1 MTQVGGPAAING
13 FLYQIIHHL
22 EWLASVRLIGEL
34 DGEDIRDALL
44 VLEPRSGG
52 DARAEARGVYIVE
65 QYKTR
70 EDGTWS
76 LCNMASVLCDLRKAV
91 PPSLPAG
98 ARYRFVTD
106 GRAGKLDAF
115 KAFLSDVKAVDG
127 PDDLD
132 NVHKIKFSKKVVATN
147 LEFFDLVNTTT
158 RSSIPQ
164 STVHEHAVTFHL
176 LSHFKMEFC
185 VSGKACAAEVERLLR
200 ASAPDLGDENKIRE
214 HLVGVLLE
222 KLSKGEVCLN
232 AAGIDSMFKHVG
244 LNPERRHKLTKLPET
259 MSELTRRRLGSLK
272 YQADRDVRDVPK
284 WPEDKPVLL
293 ISGESGVGKTWQ
305 LGRLLEACRE
315 QRDIVTLVQ
324 AAQTHEELLAQAARD
339 LWQIGL
345 GETSEKSLI
354 AVSHFLRDLD
364 PKLLTPGPIVA
375 LDNVQDIDLAR
386 DLVRQDW
393 ADWGMRLVLTV
404 PDAVAQALT
413 VTDSDALHVHA
424 VGDFSV
430 QELDLLLQQKGHR
443 WADLPSDLKILLRRP
458 ILAGLFLELPYSSV
472 QRAPQSEYEIFDRFW
487 KRISA
492 KGKRGDEGIV
502 IALAAHMSRGKPY
515 PLLRPMWHQ
524 IGLSD
529 EDTLVRIE
537 ATGWLRCTE
546 NGEVAFAHDR
556 LLNWAVAMS
565 LVQQF
570 KRGELSVDDLGAFEG
585 RKKDHRPLIQ
595 LGYVPMDVLWLL
607 AEDGQN
613 SQTLG
618 QYVRRLEDRSEF
630 ANYGEA
636 LYVHLLPTLGQH
648 AVPILLERL
657 NQINTGSDGDY
668 RVGLIGKAFTALA
681 RQEHVALKEAIALLL
696 GASSQDLQDVALA
709 AVTVAPSTDLL
720 DRLWEL
726 HRQRIDVLAENT
738 TASRHSDYE
747 ASFKALCAGIALDP
761 GWLRDRILT
770 ADVEKDS
777 VSEFG
782 HLLNAMEH
790 PDAPKIWKETG
801 DVLLTNILVEK
812 PRSLLNCIARFADR
826 DKLDFVI
833 RHLSGSKD
841 FVNSAALV
849 ALSALDPPAAIDR
862 LVEVEDAER
871 YLFRN
876 QWLPLLLHAQPE
888 LTRRRILE
896 LAKAEP
902 EEHRLRFIVDLFWE
916 RPDDVDEAMLRFLL
930 RRLENDLHK
939 HLDGVFKEDQVW
951 IYHPLDF
958 LERVTRPDLLAIYEA
973 EVGGDL
979 ETMIAAVACSR
990 LGTNSNFRDHIRESA
1005 RRVLIL
1011 MGGEGITTML
1021 KRELESEHFWVRH
1034 GGLNWAAVREDDGIV
1049 ERLTAIAGR
1058 PVPQDA
1064 DENIKSQYSR
1074 EFRQS
1079 TRALAALGAD
1089 SALVEILETSGVV
1102 EVPSDLAWIRAHRSP
1117 MPKALTDQALQT
1129 IQSAAPSEVLLLNA
1143 LVVAWL
1149 SDDADLI
1156 PPVRAIL
1163 EKADKEG
1170 RVAAYACI
1178 ALQALGDS
1186 SDDFAQLAYCLL
1198 QTKANS
1204 AWGLQALVSMGNQG
1218 SNLLARWLK
1227 SRPRLKSNDLDCRVI
1242 RALYDNPATRNL
1254 SVDAAV
1260 DRCEGR
1266 NFLLDDLY
1274 DIAAEASDTA
1284 LRERILDKAF
1294 SARYFVTTQPLI
1306 AIKGLAKFD
1315 VRRAVEA
1322 IELGFRHHPKIER
1335 QLCHFLVR
1343 IAPETAA
1350 KQLIDSVL
1358 SIERESFRG
1367 AVGRALRR
1375 LDSGSVS
1382 SLVIERMNGLVSER
1396 KVAAELAGWLPTA
1409 TISHALGRL
1418 ADHDSAIEVRIAAL
1432 SALER
1437 HRQEAIVRALLAAFP
1452 TGSPERRWSLLVAI
1466 LEAGDPHLLTDCK
1479 DPLWLGNI
1487 LSDDV
1492 PAAFAHHANSVL
1504 RQRKQQKD

>member
-91 PPSLPAG
+91 SPSLPAG

-132 NVHKIKFSKKVVATN
+132 NVNKIKFSKKVVATN

-222 KLSKGEVCLN
+222 KLSKGEVCLD

-315 QRDIVTLVQ
+315 QRNIVTLVQ
-324 AAQTHEELLAQAARD
+324 AARTHEELLAQAAQD

-413 VTDSDALHVHA
+413 VTDSDAFHVHA

-430 QELDLLLQQKGHR
+430 QELDSLLQKAGHR

-458 ILAGLFLELPYSSV
+458 ILAGLFLELPHSSV

-487 KRISA
+487 KRIAA

-502 IALAAHMSRGKPY
+502 IALADHMSKGKPY

-537 ATGWLRCTE
+537 ATGWFRCTE

-585 RKKDHRPLIQ
+585 RTEDQRPLIS

-657 NQINTGSDGDY
+657 NQISTGSDGDY

-681 RQEHVALKEAIALLL
+681 QQENVALKEAIASLL
-696 GASSQDLQDVALA
+696 GDSSQDLQNVALA
-709 AVTVAPSTDLL
+709 AVTVAPSADHL
-720 DRLWEL
+720 DRLWGL
-726 HRQRIDVLAENT
+726 HRQRLAALVENT
-738 TASRHSDYE
+738 TALRHTNYE
-747 ASFKALCAGIALDP
+747 ASFKALCAGIELDP

-790 PDAPKIWKETG
+790 SDAPKIWKDTG
-801 DVLLTNILVEK
+801 DILMVKGSVEK

-841 FVNSAALV
+841 FANSAALV
-849 ALSALDPPAAIDR
+849 ALSVLDPPAAIDR
-862 LVEVEDAER
+862 LVEVGDAAR
-871 YLFRN
+871 YLWRN
-876 QWLPLLLHAQPE
+876 QWLPLLLRAQPE

-896 LAKAEP
+896 LAKTEP
-902 EEHRLRFIVDLFWE
+902 EKHRLRFIVDLFWE

-930 RRLENDLHK
+930 RTLGNDLRK
-939 HLDGVFKEDQVW
+939 HLGGGFGKDQVW
-951 IYHPLDF
+951 LYHPLDF
-958 LERVTRPDLLAIYEA
+958 LGRVTRPDLLAIYEA
-973 EVGGDL
+973 EVDGEL

-990 LGTNSNFRDHIRESA
+990 LCTNSNFRDHIRESA

-1011 MGGEGITTML
+1011 MGGKGITTML

-1034 GGLNWAAVREDDGIV
+1034 GGLNWAAVRDDGIV
-1049 ERLTAIAGR
+1049 ERLTAIASR

-1064 DENIKSQYSR
+1064 DENMKSQYSR

-1102 EVPSDLAWIRAHRSP
+1102 EVPSDLAWIRAHRGP

-1156 PPVRAIL
+1156 LPVRAIL

-1170 RVAAYACI
+1170 RIAAHACI

-1186 SDDFAQLAYCLL
+1186 SDDFAQLASSLL
-1198 QTKANS
+1198 RTRANS

-1218 SNLLARWLK
+1218 SNLLANWLE
-1227 SRPRLKSNDLDCRVI
+1227 SRPQLKGNDLDCRVI
-1242 RALYDNPATRNL
+1242 RVLYDNPATRNL
-1254 SVDAAV
+1254 SVEAAV

-1266 NFLLDDLY
+1266 NFMLDNLY

-1322 IELGFRHHPKIER
+1322 IELGFHLHPKIER
-1335 QLCHFLVR
+1335 QLCHLLIR

-1367 AVGRALRR
+1367 AAGRALRR
-1375 LDSGSVS
+1375 LDSGNVS
-1382 SLVIERMNGLVSER
+1382 SLVIERMSGLVSER
-1396 KVAAELAGWLPTA
+1396 KVAAELAGWLPTSA
-1409 TISHALGRL
+1409 ISHALGRL
-1418 ADHDSAIEVRIAAL
+1418 ADHESTIEVRIAAL

-1437 HRQEAIVRALLAAFP
+1437 HRREAIVRALLAAFP